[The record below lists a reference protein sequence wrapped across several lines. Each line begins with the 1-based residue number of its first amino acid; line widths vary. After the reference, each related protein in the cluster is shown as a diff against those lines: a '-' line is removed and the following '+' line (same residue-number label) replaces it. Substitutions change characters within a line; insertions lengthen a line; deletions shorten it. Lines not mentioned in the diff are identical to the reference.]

1 MAAGRENDLV
11 ISARRPELSCF
22 CLVAHSAP
30 YSCGQSLCSLWRHV
44 YFYGHTVAVG
54 NRGHSPN
61 NLGYRGSQCS
71 ANRHGNYYVCATHHI
86 RRWPIG
92 LAPLAGTAYTPL
104 RSVPAANHRGVT
116 LINAPGI
123 AIDVLLIIYMQDA
136 SFYESDTFDSN
147 GVISRINQ
155 LSEYLCANEGRVI
168 FIQHDGT
175 AEEGLSPNTSGWE
188 ILSALTRTDS
198 DIIIRKTTNDAFYNT
213 ELHDV
218 LAGINPEKL
227 IISGWATDFCVDTTV
242 RSSVSHN
249 YNVVVASDCHTLSNR
264 PHLQAEQIIEHHNWV
279 WRNLITPAK
288 EVEVSGISDGML
300 TLRVEEC

>member
-1 MAAGRENDLV
+1 M
-11 ISARRPELSCF
+11 
-22 CLVAHSAP
+22 
-30 YSCGQSLCSLWRHV
+30 
-44 YFYGHTVAVG
+44 
-54 NRGHSPN
+54 
-61 NLGYRGSQCS
+61 
-71 ANRHGNYYVCATHHI
+71 
-86 RRWPIG
+86 
-92 LAPLAGTAYTPL
+92 
-104 RSVPAANHRGVT
+104 
-116 LINAPGI
+116 
-123 AIDVLLIIYMQDA
+123 DVLLIIDMQDA
-136 SFYESDTFDSN
+136 SFYESDTFDSD

-155 LSEYLCANEGRVI
+155 LSEYLRANEGRVI

-213 ELHDV
+213 ELHDI

-264 PHLQAEQIIEHHNWV
+264 AHLKAERVIEHHNWV

-288 EVEVSGISDGML
+288 AVEVIPLLGLCS
-300 TLRVEEC
+300 